1 MDRVRVGDVNIRCCS
16 VGRIANDAFC
26 EAETVVRTFSAI
38 DHPHTTDIRVEHA
51 TNFRGEPAQ
60 KRWQSCLALREKRE
74 HVRDVR

>member
-1 MDRVRVGDVNIRCCS
+1 M
-16 VGRIANDAFC
+16 
-26 EAETVVRTFSAI
+26 
-38 DHPHTTDIRVEHA
+38 TDIRVEHA